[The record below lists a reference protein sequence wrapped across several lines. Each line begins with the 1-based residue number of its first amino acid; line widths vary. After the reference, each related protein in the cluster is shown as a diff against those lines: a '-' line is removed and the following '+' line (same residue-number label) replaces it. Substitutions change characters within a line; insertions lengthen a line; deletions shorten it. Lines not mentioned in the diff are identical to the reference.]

1 MYSGFLMQN
10 SLTSNLELSMSPMS
24 ILLRKTR
31 DLQIAEINLLIWLI
45 GLLFENFKDT
55 DESYDSCRFVLSYFH
70 DVQKFHV
77 LLPQCIFFFNLLDFA
92 FRFNF
97 GN

>member
-1 MYSGFLMQN
+1 
-10 SLTSNLELSMSPMS
+10 MSPMS
-24 ILLRKTR
+24 ILVRKTR

-55 DESYDSCRFVLSYFH
+55 DESYDSFRFVLSYFH

-77 LLPQCIFFFNLLDFA
+77 LPPQCKFFSLCQILLLNSILAILAYIIFEIG
-92 FRFNF
+92 RFESL
-97 GN
+97 